1 MKAMVR
7 MIGVVTNPRAG
18 KNVKN
23 PARIQRL
30 TPILGSNGFLREART
45 SKGIMDI
52 AVKWGLKPELF
63 TGAVRKC
70 VLLRLL

>member
-1 MKAMVR
+1 
-7 MIGVVTNPRAG
+7 MIGVVANPRAG

-30 TPILGSNGFLREART
+30 RPILGSNGLFREAQT

-52 AVKWGLKPELF
+52 AVKWGLKP
-63 TGAVRKC
+63 
-70 VLLRLL
+70 